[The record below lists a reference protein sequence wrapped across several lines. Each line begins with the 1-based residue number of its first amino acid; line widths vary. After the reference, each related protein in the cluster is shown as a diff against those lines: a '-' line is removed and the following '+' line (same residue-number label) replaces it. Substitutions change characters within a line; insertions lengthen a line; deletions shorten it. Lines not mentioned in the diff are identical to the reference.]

1 MFPRLFRIIIRQ
13 TLGTVRHRSRTRHKP
28 GYKVMAFPREYV
40 SYGVVKLNKFAG
52 YNSVSVYES
61 LYNYKEFHGFASSR
75 GMSAVD
81 ARWADDIIVVT
92 MDDGSIR
99 RYSDWNRYDTI
110 R

>member
-1 MFPRLFRIIIRQ
+1 
-13 TLGTVRHRSRTRHKP
+13 
-28 GYKVMAFPREYV
+28 MAFPREYV

-52 YNSVSVYES
+52 YNSVSVYKG
-61 LYNYKEFHGFASSR
+61 LYDYTNLQGFAGSR

-81 ARWADDIIVVT
+81 ARWADDIIIVT

-99 RYSDWNRYDTI
+99 RYSDWNRYDTV